1 MKRRLAPPSL
11 PGIARRKTR
20 VNALMTRQSILLRKE
35 MDARVKPAHDGPV
48 AGTVVLARRG
58 FMSLL
63 GAAAAWP
70 LAVCAQQGERMR
82 RVGVLLGFAESD
94 SEAKVWLAAFEEGLQ
109 KLGWSQG
116 RNLRIDYRWAGND
129 EARLRSYAAELVGA
143 APDVLFAATGLAL
156 VALNRETRSLPIVFV
171 QVADPVKLGFVETLA
186 RPGRNITGFTS
197 FEYAIGGK
205 WLELLKDT
213 APGTT
218 RVAVI
223 FDPRNPTQ
231 AQFVQGVEAG
241 TPAFGV
247 QLTLLTVRDAAELE
261 RAIDA
266 FAQQPNGGLI
276 VVPNIVTIL
285 HRDLI
290 IALAA
295 RHRLPAVYPYRMFT
309 TAGGFISYGIDL
321 TEIYRRAASYVDL
334 ILKGA
339 KPAELPVQLSAKFEF
354 VVNLKA
360 AKALGLTIPEPFLQ
374 RADEVIE

>member
-1 MKRRLAPPSL
+1 
-11 PGIARRKTR
+11 
-20 VNALMTRQSILLRKE
+20 
-35 MDARVKPAHDGPV
+35 
-48 AGTVVLARRG
+48 
-58 FMSLL
+58 
-63 GAAAAWP
+63 
-70 LAVCAQQGERMR
+70 MR
-82 RVGVLLGFAESD
+82 RIGVLTLLVESD
-94 SEAKVWLAAFEEGLQ
+94 SDARAWMTAFEQGLQ

-129 EARLRSYAAELVGA
+129 ETRLRSYAAELVAA
-143 APDVLFAATGLAL
+143 APDVLFAAATPAL
-156 VALNRETRSLPIVFV
+156 VAFNRETRSLPIVFV

-186 RPGRNITGFTS
+186 RPGGNITGFTT
-197 FEYAIGGK
+197 FEYSIGGK

-231 AQFVQGVEAG
+231 SQYVQGVEAS
-241 TPAFGV
+241 ASSFGV
-247 QLTLLTVRDAAELE
+247 QLTLAAVRDAAEVE

-276 VVPNIVTIL
+276 AVPNIVTIH

-295 RHRLPAVYPYRMFT
+295 RHRLPAVYPYRVFT

-321 TEIYRRAASYVDL
+321 ADTYRRAASYIDL

-339 KPAELPVQLSAKFEF
+339 KPAELPVQLSAKFEL